1 MDGRQTFGAGRD
13 TYVVLSILF
22 GGMIAMSTYSWLS
35 GHRTFWQPLALLV
48 GAYVVTLVWLR
59 AFRVVITDKE
69 LIFRTLFGERR
80 MLHSEIGLI
89 RLGFDLSH
97 GGGPLRLFV
106 ESKAEPDVTAMS
118 INAKVLSREAVMA
131 VLNRGSRVAR
141 SDTGGLE
148 DGIVMRAIRKRRERK
163 SATHSPKR

>member
-1 MDGRQTFGAGRD
+1 M
-13 TYVVLSILF
+13 SILF
-22 GGMIAMSTYSWLS
+22 GPLTAFFAYLS
-35 GHRTFWQPLALLV
+35 LSAHVWKMAVELWEMAALWG
-48 GAYVVTLVWLR
+48 GAYVVTLIWLR
-59 AFRVVITDKE
+59 AFTVIITDKE